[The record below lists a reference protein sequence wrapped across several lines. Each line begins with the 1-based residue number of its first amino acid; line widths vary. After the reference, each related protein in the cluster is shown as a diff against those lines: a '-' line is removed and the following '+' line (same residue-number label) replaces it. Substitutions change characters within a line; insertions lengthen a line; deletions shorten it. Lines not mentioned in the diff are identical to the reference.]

1 MSSYAPRMS
10 SPLDVLSPAKLGP
23 IILRNRTIKS
33 ATFEARTPNALAS
46 DDLIEYHRLPA
57 AGGVGMTTVA
67 YCAVSPGGRPEGTGL
82 GMRPEAVPG
91 FRRLTDTIHAEGAAV
106 SAQIGHAGPVANA
119 KTNKATALAPV
130 RFFNPIGMRF
140 AKKATRDDIDDV
152 IAGHAN
158 AARFAIEAGF
168 DAVEIHLGHNYL
180 ASAFLSPLINRRN
193 DEFGGSLENRAKVA
207 RGMVMAVR
215 HAVQD
220 QIAVTA
226 KLNMSD
232 GVRGGI
238 SVDEAITTAKWLQDD
253 GGLDAIELTA
263 GSSLVNPM
271 YLFRGDAPL
280 KQFAGAFK
288 PPLSWAIRMTG
299 KKFLRQYPYRDAYLL
314 RDAKLFRAELSMP
327 LILLGG
333 ITNRE
338 TMDLAM
344 AGGFQF
350 VAMARAL
357 LAEPDLINR
366 IAADGAAH
374 TVHSACTHCN
384 QCMPTI
390 YSRTRCVVTGG
401 PGAA

>member
-1 MSSYAPRMS
+1 MSTP
-10 SPLDVLSPAKLGP
+10 PDVLAPAKLGP
-23 IILRNRTIKS
+23 VTLRNRTIKA
-33 ATFEARTPNALAS
+33 ATFEARTPDALVT
-46 DDLIEYHRLPA
+46 DDLIEYHRAPA

-67 YCAVSPGGRPEGTGL
+67 YCAVSPGGRTEGNGIW
-82 GMRPEAVPG
+82 MRPEAVPG
-91 FRRLTDTIHAEGAAV
+91 FRRLTDAIHAEGAAV

-119 KTNKATALAPV
+119 KSNKATALAPV

-152 IAGHAN
+152 IAAHAN
-158 AARFAIEAGF
+158 AALLAIDAGF

-180 ASAFLSPLINRRN
+180 ASAFLSPLINRRD

-207 RGMVMAVR
+207 RALVMAVR
-215 HAVQD
+215 RAVDMQAPGRV
-220 QIAVTA
+220 AVTA
-226 KLNMSD
+226 KLNMTD

-238 SVDEAITTAKWLQDD
+238 NTDEALTTAKWLQDD

-271 YLFRGDAPL
+271 YLFHGDAPL
-280 KQFAGAFK
+280 KEFAGAFR
-288 PPLSWAIRMTG
+288 PPLSWGMRATG
-299 KKFLRQYPYRDAYLL
+299 KKFLREYPYREAYLL
-314 RDAKLFRAELSMP
+314 RHAKLFRAELTMP

-344 AGGFQF
+344 AEGFQF
-350 VAMARAL
+350 VAMGRAL
-357 LAEPDLINR
+357 LAEPDLISR

-374 TVHSACTHCN
+374 SVHSACTHCN
-384 QCMPTI
+384 KCMATI
-390 YSRTRCVVTGG
+390 YTRTHCVVTGAPDVTG
-401 PGAA
+401 